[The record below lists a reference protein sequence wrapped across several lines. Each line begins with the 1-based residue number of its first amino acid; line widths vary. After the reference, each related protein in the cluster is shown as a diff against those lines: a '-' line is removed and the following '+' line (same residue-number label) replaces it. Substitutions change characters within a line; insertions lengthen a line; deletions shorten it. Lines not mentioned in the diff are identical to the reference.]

1 VVDIAITTFKRF
13 SEDDGA
19 THAAA
24 LTYYIF
30 FSIFPLLL
38 FAVSVLGFVAR
49 GNEEL
54 RKDLLA
60 AGVGAVPL
68 LANVLQEAGLGFFQE
83 RAGSLAVTAVVLSL
97 YTGSGAV
104 VALEHSLNRIDHIT
118 EEGTFVQKRLRS
130 LRWLAL
136 LGPAA
141 VLTAGLGGVANF
153 SDQTFGEGSPLA
165 RLFALVGLLGG
176 LLVSTGL
183 FASAFRNLG
192 GAHRSWHAVLP
203 GAIAGAVA
211 FELLKALS
219 SLYLASGAKSRE
231 ATFGA
236 FAAAATFLIAAF
248 LISRITLLSAELNT
262 VLAERRLTRR
272 SSPIPTGSIRP
283 KSIRP
288 NQTGGGP

>member
-1 VVDIAITTFKRF
+1 MTTFKRF

-49 GNEEL
+49 DNEKL
-54 RKDLLA
+54 RQDLLE

-83 RAGSLAVTAVVLSL
+83 RAGSLAFTAIALSL

-104 VALEHSLNRIDHIT
+104 VALEHSLNRLDHIT
-118 EEGTFVQKRLRS
+118 EEGTFVQKRLKS

-153 SDQTFGEGSPLA
+153 SDQTFGEGSALA

-192 GAHRSWHAVLP
+192 GARRSWRAVLP

-211 FELLKALS
+211 FEVLKALS
-219 SLYLASGAKSRE
+219 SLYIATGAKSRE

-248 LISRITLLSAELNT
+248 LISRITLLSAELNV

-272 SSPIPTGSIRP
+272 PSPIPIR
-283 KSIRP
+283 SIRP
-288 NQTGGGP
+288 NQAGGGA

>member
-1 VVDIAITTFKRF
+1 MTTFKRF

-49 GNEEL
+49 DNEKL
-54 RKDLLA
+54 RQDLLQ

-83 RAGSLAVTAVVLSL
+83 RAGSLAFTAIALSL

-104 VALEHSLNRIDHIT
+104 VALEHSLNRLDHIT
-118 EEGTFVQKRLRS
+118 EEGTFVQKRLKS

-141 VLTAGLGGVANF
+141 VLTAGLGAVANF
-153 SDQTFGEGSPLA
+153 SDQTFGEGSALA
-165 RLFALVGLLGG
+165 RLFALIGLLGG

-192 GAHRSWHAVLP
+192 GARRSWRAVLP

-219 SLYLASGAKSRE
+219 SLYIASGAKSRE

-248 LISRITLLSAELNT
+248 LISRITLLSAELNV

-272 SSPIPTGSIRP
+272 SSPIPIS
-283 KSIRP
+283 SSRP
-288 NQTGGGP
+288 NQAGGGA

>member
-1 VVDIAITTFKRF
+1 VIDIAMTTFKRF

-38 FAVSVLGFVAR
+38 FAVSVLGFVSR

-54 RKDLLA
+54 RKDLLE

-68 LANVLQEAGLGFFQE
+68 LSNVLQEAGLGFFQE
-83 RAGSLAVTAVVLSL
+83 RAGSLAFTAVALSL

-104 VALEHSLNRIDHIT
+104 VALEHSLNRFDHIT
-118 EEGTFVQKRLRS
+118 EEGTFVQKRLKS
-130 LRWLAL
+130 LLWLAL

-141 VLTAGLGGVANF
+141 VLTAAFGGVANF
-153 SDQTFGEGSPLA
+153 SDQTFGEGSALA

-192 GAHRSWHAVLP
+192 GARRSWRAVLP

-248 LISRITLLSAELNT
+248 LISRITLLSAELNV

-272 SSPIPTGSIRP
+272 PSPIPISSSRP
-283 KSIRP
+283 T
-288 NQTGGGP
+288 QTGGGA

>member
-1 VVDIAITTFKRF
+1 MTTFKRF

-49 GNEEL
+49 GNEKL
-54 RKDLLA
+54 RQDLLE

-68 LANVLQEAGLGFFQE
+68 LANVLQEAGLGFFQK
-83 RAGSLAVTAVVLSL
+83 RAGSLAFTALALTL

-104 VALEHSLNRIDHIT
+104 VALEHSLNRLDHIT
-118 EEGTFVQKRLRS
+118 EEGTFVQKRLKS

-153 SDQTFGEGSPLA
+153 SDQTFGEGSALA
-165 RLFALVGLLGG
+165 RLCALVGLLGG

-192 GAHRSWHAVLP
+192 GAQRSWHAVLP

-219 SLYLASGAKSRE
+219 SLYIASGAKSRE

-248 LISRITLLSAELNT
+248 LISRITLLSAELNV
-262 VLAERRLTRR
+262 VLAERRLTRGT
-272 SSPIPTGSIRP
+272 SPIPIGS
-283 KSIRP
+283 SRP
-288 NQTGGGP
+288 NQAGGGP